1 MWEFNDEDSKVTT
14 FHTDK
19 HTCDARKPFQPL
31 SEIFGNFT
39 CDGNVMTKTAE
50 DPIIDCLKEETLSSK
65 DIYKVVNAGLEKEN
79 YIMFMLRKKPNGKLM
94 HTNTAWKL

>member
-1 MWEFNDEDSKVTT
+1 MWELNDGDSEVTI

-19 HTCDARKPFQPL
+19 RTCDARKPFQPL

-50 DPIIDCLKEETLSSK
+50 DTIIDCLKEETLS
-65 DIYKVVNAGLEKEN
+65 
-79 YIMFMLRKKPNGKLM
+79 
-94 HTNTAWKL
+94 